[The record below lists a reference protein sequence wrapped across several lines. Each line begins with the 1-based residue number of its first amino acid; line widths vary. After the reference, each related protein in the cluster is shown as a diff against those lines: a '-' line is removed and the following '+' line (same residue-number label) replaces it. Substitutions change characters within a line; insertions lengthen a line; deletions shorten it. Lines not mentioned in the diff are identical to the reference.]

1 VTDGIQDLALSFEKA
16 EKDILREKP
25 RNTKESIFNRSL
37 MKQIAFSALVI
48 TAVVFCAYQFFF
60 NTLKLDVVTAR
71 SLTMCLMVFIQNIHA
86 FNCRSEK
93 ESVFRI
99 SLRSNPVF
107 LFGIAGTVLLQI
119 IVMEAPFLSQ
129 FLQTISMPPL
139 YVAQFFAV
147 ALVILFALELYK
159 LIVRAKK

>member
-1 VTDGIQDLALSFEKA
+1 
-16 EKDILREKP
+16 
-25 RNTKESIFNRSL
+25 
-37 MKQIAFSALVI
+37 
-48 TAVVFCAYQFFF
+48 
-60 NTLKLDVVTAR
+60 
-71 SLTMCLMVFIQNIHA
+71 MVFIQNIHA

-119 IVMEAPFLSQ
+119 IVMEVPFLSQ

-159 LIVRAKK
+159 LIARAKK